1 MASKEKG
8 IRIAIT
14 GPECTGKTTLAQLL
28 AIHFNGLWV
37 PEFSRSY
44 LPSLGR
50 KYTYE
55 DLVLMAKEQLNQEK
69 KIWNE
74 AKNKPVFSDTEMLV
88 FYIWSMYRFD
98 KCDQFIVQRIREAD
112 YQHYLLM
119 YPDLT
124 WEDDPL
130 RENPD
135 DRMRLFN
142 IYEKAL
148 KDFKKPFSVIRG
160 KGEKRLV
167 AALEILAE
175 WL

>member
-28 AIHFNGLWV
+28 ATHFNGLWV

-44 LPSLGR
+44 LSSLGR

-55 DLVLMAKEQLNQEK
+55 DLALMAKEQLNQEK
-69 KIWNE
+69 KIWDE

-112 YQHYLLM
+112 Y
-119 YPDLT
+119 
-124 WEDDPL
+124 
-130 RENPD
+130 
-135 DRMRLFN
+135 
-142 IYEKAL
+142 
-148 KDFKKPFSVIRG
+148 
-160 KGEKRLV
+160 
-167 AALEILAE
+167 
-175 WL
+175 